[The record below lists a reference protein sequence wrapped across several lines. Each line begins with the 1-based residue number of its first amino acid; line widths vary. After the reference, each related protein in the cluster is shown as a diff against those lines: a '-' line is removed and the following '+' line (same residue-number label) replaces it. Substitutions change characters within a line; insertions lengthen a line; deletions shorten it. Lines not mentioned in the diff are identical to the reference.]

1 LYNFLIKGE
10 LIRSEFIVCCF
21 KNPERKGDY
30 NIMNAEQMWNEFVTG
45 NQIKETEYQSWAFGV
60 DADELADLVL
70 RGIKTGTASAYP
82 LYEVENEALPKA
94 GDYSIILDSKD
105 EAVCIIKTTKVY
117 IVPFREVRE
126 EHAGKE
132 GEGDGSL
139 EYWRKV
145 HIEFFSQNMSEAG
158 RLFDE
163 DMPVVCEEFELV
175 YRP

>member
-1 LYNFLIKGE
+1 
-10 LIRSEFIVCCF
+10 
-21 KNPERKGDY
+21 
-30 NIMNAEQMWNEFVTG
+30 MNAEQMWDKFVSKS
-45 NQIKETEYQSWAFGV
+45 QIEVTEYQSWAFG
-60 DADELADLVL
+60 AAPDELAELVL

-82 LYEVENEALPKA
+82 LYEAENEALPKA
-94 GDYSIILDSKD
+94 GDYSVILDSKD
-105 EAVCIIKTTKVY
+105 EAVCIIKTTKVT
-117 IVPFREVRE
+117 IVPFQEVSA

-145 HIEFFSQNMSEAG
+145 HVEFFRKELSETG
-158 RLFDE
+158 KLFHE